1 MAAKGNSS
9 VHVHKNLEGFVNILT
24 SAACE
29 WVLIFLLLVDGLLSY
44 LLTKFAEYCKLQK
57 PCIFCSRF
65 EHVIGS
71 EKPKPQLHQD
81 LLCSNHISEFSS
93 WLSCQIYGKHDGNG
107 MCEDCIVSYA
117 KKGKSNPEKHM
128 FSAGKSDS
136 DIGSSG
142 FRRSMQNRKFVH
154 SSVGVR
160 PCSCCSRPYIPR
172 ENARG
177 LQRKSSASKPNIPL
191 PRFSSR
197 SRIPRRDGSKKT
209 RDKIS
214 GSVTTRHPG
223 KLGWDPLPHRGRKL
237 RISSDTDSTL
247 RPGKFGRD
255 PLPHVGYSELRIN
268 SDTESARR
276 AGKLGWDPLSHVGYT
291 ELKIS
296 SDTDSEI
303 PFSDE
308 DGGSSI
314 IIGNR
319 EHKKEA
325 LVVQY
330 TSEKPFKAPLN
341 GLNPAKQSN
350 VTTDHKP
357 RLSDPSVQPDG
368 STRSDIKFLGSN
380 VASKNGLGELNWQQ
394 PSQNSIPYAF
404 PELISLDDI
413 PPSFNVVETSFT
425 GTSDFGDAPI
435 SKNDELL
442 KSISATDGAPIKT
455 DPIINDPPLTKPN
468 HINVNAVSESA
479 GIGKEGDTSNS
490 IKEQPTVKVPDRVD
504 GEVKPAD
511 SQNSSAQERNL
522 SSNNTVSGVLGV
534 GDENPVTDASKSS
547 AQESNLSSNSTISG
561 VHGVG
566 DEKPISDASKSSAQ
580 GRNLYLNGTI
590 SEARGVGD
598 EKPVPD
604 ASKSSARKS
613 NSSSNNTISGVCGGG
628 DEKQA
633 TDASNS
639 NPNPGLKTSWS
650 VESGLESLD
659 EGYVSEIEGESIV
672 DRLKRQVDYY
682 RKCIKEL
689 FRELDEERNAAE
701 IAANQ
706 AMAMITKLQEE
717 KAAIHMEALQ
727 YLRMMEEQAEFDV
740 DALEKANDLLVEKE
754 KEIQDLEA
762 ELEFSKFDIPDEST
776 MESMPM
782 PALPVKSYDL
792 KGKIDTVESTVV
804 PEAVVPCV
812 KSDVEAPGNSTVTEV
827 PKASNERLFSETTL
841 LEFEDE
847 KLYISNCLKSLE
859 RKLSEISC
867 NGASANMPD
876 GGHSRKHT
884 DDEPNQVE
892 TPKKFRLLL
901 NGQIEEEVVQMP
913 NDLHISNGS
922 AAPQEGPIHCDS
934 LDCEDKKDSE
944 LDVLENEMSD
954 LNDRLEALETD
965 HDFLEHMLYSL
976 QNGQEGLQFVQEI
989 AQELREL
996 RKIGAA
1002 FRNPSAP

>member
-1 MAAKGNSS
+1 MAVKGNPS
-9 VHVHKNLEGFVNILT
+9 VHVQKNLEGFVTILT

-44 LLTKFAEYCKLQK
+44 LLTKFADYCNLQK

-71 EKPKPQLHQD
+71 EKPQLYQD

-93 WLSCQIYGKHDGNG
+93 WLSSQIYGKHDHSG
-107 MCEDCIVSYA
+107 MCEDCLKSYT

-128 FSAGKSDS
+128 LSGGKSDS
-136 DIGSSG
+136 DIGSSSS
-142 FRRSMQNRKFVH
+142 RRSMQNRKFVH
-154 SSVGVR
+154 GSVGVR
-160 PCSCCSRPYIPR
+160 TCSCCSRPCRPR

-177 LQRKSSASKPNIPL
+177 QQRKSSASKPNIPL

-197 SRIPRRDGSKKT
+197 SRIPRRDGSKRT
-209 RDKIS
+209 RDKTS
-214 GSVTTRHPG
+214 GSVTTHRPG
-223 KLGWDPLPHRGRKL
+223 KPGWDPLPHRGHREL

-247 RPGKFGRD
+247 RPGNFSWD
-255 PLPHVGYSELRIN
+255 PLPHVGYTKLRIS
-268 SDTESARR
+268 SDTDSTRR

-308 DGGSSI
+308 DGGRSI
-314 IIGNR
+314 IIGNE

-330 TSEKPFKAPLN
+330 ASEKPFKAQPN

-350 VTTDHKP
+350 ITTDHKP
-357 RLSDPSVQPDG
+357 SLSDPSVQPDD
-368 STRSDIKFLGSN
+368 SKRSDVKFLGLN
-380 VASKNGLGELNWQQ
+380 VASENGLDELNWQQ

-413 PPSFNVVETSFT
+413 PPSFNVVEKTGFA
-425 GTSDFGDAPI
+425 GTSDFGDASI

-455 DPIINDPPLTKPN
+455 DLIINDPDLTKPN
-468 HINVNAVSESA
+468 HINGNAVSESA
-479 GIGKEGDTSNS
+479 GIGKEGDS
-490 IKEQPTVKVPDRVD
+490 IKEQPPVKVLDRVD
-504 GEVKPAD
+504 GEVKPAN
-511 SQNSSAQERNL
+511 SQSSSAQERNL
-522 SSNNTVSGVLGV
+522 SSNNTITGVHGV
-534 GDENPVTDASKSS
+534 GDEKPVADASDSS
-547 AQESNLSSNSTISG
+547 AQESNLSSHKTSSAVLGAGAKTL
-561 VHGVG
+561 VT
-566 DEKPISDASKSSAQ
+566 DASKSSVQ
-580 GRNLYLNGTI
+580 ESNLSSNNTI
-590 SEARGVGD
+590 SVVCGVGD

-604 ASKSSARKS
+604 ASNSSAHNS
-613 NSSSNNTISGVCGGG
+613 NLSSNNTISGVRGGG
-628 DEKQA
+628 DEKQV

-650 VESGLESLD
+650 VESLD
-659 EGYVSEIEGESIV
+659 GGYVSEIEGESIV
-672 DRLKRQVDYY
+672 DLLKRQVDYY
-682 RKCIKEL
+682 RKSLKEL
-689 FRELDEERNAAE
+689 FKELDEERNAAE

-740 DALEKANDLLVEKE
+740 DALEKANDLLAEKE
-754 KEIQDLEA
+754 KHIQDLEA
-762 ELEFSKFDIPDEST
+762 ELEFSNFEIPDEST

-782 PALPVKSYDL
+782 LELPAFPVLQGKSCNL
-792 KGKIDTVESTVV
+792 KGEIDTVESTVV
-804 PEAVVPCV
+804 PSV
-812 KSDVEAPGNSTVTEV
+812 KSDVKVTGNSTVTEV

-867 NGASANMPD
+867 NGASTSMPN
-876 GGHSRKHT
+876 GGHSRKQT
-884 DDEPNQVE
+884 NDGPDQVE
-892 TPKKFRLLL
+892 TPRKFRLLL
-901 NGQIEEEVVQMP
+901 NGQIEEEVVQTP

-922 AAPQEGPIHCDS
+922 AAPQEGPIHSDS
-934 LDCEDKKDSE
+934 LDCEEEKDSD
-944 LDVLENEMSD
+944 LVVLENEISD

-976 QNGQEGLQFVQEI
+976 QNGQEGLQFIQEI
-989 AQELREL
+989 AQQLREL

-1002 FRNPSAP
+1002 FRNQSVP

>member
-1 MAAKGNSS
+1 MAAKGNPS
-9 VHVHKNLEGFVNILT
+9 VHVQKNLEGFVTILT

-44 LLTKFAEYCKLQK
+44 LLTKFADYCNLQK

-71 EKPKPQLHQD
+71 EKPQLYQD
-81 LLCSNHISEFSS
+81 LLCSNHVSEFSS
-93 WLSCQIYGKHDGNG
+93 WLSCQIYGKHDRSG
-107 MCEDCIVSYA
+107 MCEDCLKSYT

-128 FSAGKSDS
+128 LSGGKSDS
-136 DIGSSG
+136 DIGSSSS
-142 FRRSMQNRKFVH
+142 RRSMQNRKFVH
-154 SSVGVR
+154 SSVGAR
-160 PCSCCSRPYIPR
+160 TCSCCSRPCRPR

-209 RDKIS
+209 RDKTS
-214 GSVTTRHPG
+214 GSVTTCRPG
-223 KLGWDPLPHRGRKL
+223 KPGRDPLPHRGHREL

-247 RPGKFGRD
+247 RPGNFSWD
-255 PLPHVGYSELRIN
+255 PLPHVGYTKLRIS
-268 SDTESARR
+268 SDTDSTRR
-276 AGKLGWDPLSHVGYT
+276 AGKLGRDPLSHVGYT

-308 DGGSSI
+308 DGGRSI
-314 IIGNR
+314 IIGNE
-319 EHKKEA
+319 EHQKEA
-325 LVVQY
+325 LVDQY
-330 TSEKPFKAPLN
+330 ASEKPFKAQPN

-350 VTTDHKP
+350 ITTDHKP
-357 RLSDPSVQPDG
+357 SLSVPSVQPDG
-368 STRSDIKFLGSN
+368 SKRSDIKFLGSN
-380 VASKNGLGELNWQQ
+380 VASENGLDEFNWQQ
-394 PSQNSIPYAF
+394 ASQNSIPYAF

-413 PPSFNVVETSFT
+413 PPSFNVVEKGFT
-425 GTSDFGDAPI
+425 GTSDFGDASI
-435 SKNDELL
+435 SKDDELL
-442 KSISATDGAPIKT
+442 RSISATDGAPIKT
-455 DPIINDPPLTKPN
+455 DLIINDPDLTKPN
-468 HINVNAVSESA
+468 HINGNAVSESA
-479 GIGKEGDTSNS
+479 GIGKEGDS
-490 IKEQPTVKVPDRVD
+490 IKDQPPVKVLDRVD
-504 GEVKPAD
+504 GEVKPAH
-511 SQNSSAQERNL
+511 SQSSSAQETNL
-522 SSNNTVSGVLGV
+522 SSNNTITGVQGVGDEKPVADASNSSAQESNLSSHKTSSALLGV
-534 GDENPVTDASKSS
+534 GDKTLVTDASKSS
-547 AQESNLSSNSTISG
+547 AQESNLSSNNTISAVCG
-561 VHGVG
+561 
-566 DEKPISDASKSSAQ
+566 A
-580 GRNLYLNGTI
+580 
-590 SEARGVGD
+590 GD

-604 ASKSSARKS
+604 ASNSSAH
-613 NSSSNNTISGVCGGG
+613 NSSLSSNNTISGVRRGG
-628 DEKQA
+628 DEKQV

-639 NPNPGLKTSWS
+639 NPNLGLKTSWS
-650 VESGLESLD
+650 VESLD
-659 EGYVSEIEGESIV
+659 GGYVSEIEGESIV

-682 RKCIKEL
+682 RKSLKEL
-689 FRELDEERNAAE
+689 FQELDEERNAAE

-740 DALEKANDLLVEKE
+740 DALEKANDLLAEKE
-754 KEIQDLEA
+754 KHIQDLEA
-762 ELEFSKFDIPDEST
+762 ELEFSNFDIPDEST

-782 PALPVKSYDL
+782 PELPAFPVLQGKSCNL
-792 KGKIDTVESTVV
+792 KGEIDTMESTVV
-804 PEAVVPCV
+804 PSV
-812 KSDVEAPGNSTVTEV
+812 KSDVKVTGNSTVTEV

-867 NGASANMPD
+867 NGASTSMPN

-884 DDEPNQVE
+884 YDGPDQVE
-892 TPKKFRLLL
+892 TPRKFRLLL
-901 NGQIEEEVVQMP
+901 NGQIEEEVVQTP

-922 AAPQEGPIHCDS
+922 AAPQEGPIHSDS
-934 LDCEDKKDSE
+934 LDCEEEKDSD
-944 LDVLENEMSD
+944 LVVLENEISD

-976 QNGQEGLQFVQEI
+976 QNGQEGLQFIQEI
-989 AQELREL
+989 AQQLREL

-1002 FRNPSAP
+1002 FRNQSVP